1 MNLPYTEEQRRFRLN
16 VRAWLTDAAP
26 RRLPV
31 ALDERFEALRVW
43 QRTLYDNG
51 WLGWGWPSEYGGR
64 GGSIVEQ
71 LIVYQELARARAPM
85 PAGLV
90 ALEVVG
96 PTIAEFATPEQG
108 HRFVRPLLRGD
119 EIWSQGFSEP
129 NAGSDLAL
137 LSTRAVLDGADFV
150 VTGQKVWTS
159 WAHYSQWCAVLA
171 RTDPEAERHRGIS
184 YLLVDLR
191 SPGVEVRPLVQLT
204 GDPEFSEIFFDGVR
218 VPRTNLLGSLNEGW
232 KVAMA
237 TLSFERAPA
246 LLRRLAE
253 IRVAFDELTLEMRDA
268 LELGEQDL
276 IAERLGRCRVLV
288 EVMEARGY
296 RIVDRIRR
304 GERSAEDSVD
314 KLFLTRTEQ
323 AVFGLALDV
332 LPDRTAFAVDDA
344 LTGSRWLHDY
354 LYGRAASIYGGTSE
368 IQRNIV
374 AGRLLGLGRE

>member
-1 MNLPYTEEQRRFRLN
+1 MNLPYTEEQHRFRLN

-26 RRLPV
+26 RRLPA
-31 ALDERFEALRVW
+31 ALDERFEALRIW